1 MTAQHPLHAAPATTT
16 PLTSAVPM
24 TPTPRRE
31 RDACAVLADAFA
43 ADPWAAYVLGAP
55 ASNRATALA
64 AVMRAPV
71 HIARRRGGLA
81 LLDDA
86 AGKVG
91 AAATWIPAGGTHV
104 GFADAVRARALLVPV
119 VAGIRTMT
127 RLTQDE
133 AELTEVVAGHGRPGD
148 AYAWVLGV
156 RRDLHGRGLGRA
168 VVDLACDQAR
178 QRGFRRM
185 TLNTDTPT
193 NVAIYQRLGFELCG
207 TARRRSGL
215 LAHVMARPLG

>member
-1 MTAQHPLHAAPATTT
+1 MTVQHPRPTSTTET
-16 PLTSAVPM
+16 TAM
-24 TPTPRRE
+24 PTRRRE
-31 RDACAVLADAFA
+31 REACSVLADAFA
-43 ADPWAAYVLGAP
+43 ADPWAAYVLGTP
-55 ASNRATALA
+55 GSNRPAALA

-71 HIARRRGGLA
+71 DVARRRGGLA
-81 LLDDA
+81 VRADA

-91 AAATWIPAGGTHV
+91 AAATWVPAGDTHV
-104 GFADAVRARALLVPV
+104 GFADAVRARALTVPV
-119 VAGIRTMT
+119 VAGIRTMA
-127 RLTQDE
+127 RLTRDE
-133 AELTEVVAGHGRPGD
+133 AELSEIVAGHGRPGD

-178 QRGFRRM
+178 RRGFRRM

-207 TARRRSGL
+207 TARRTSGL